1 MRKTLA
7 YTLMLAATLG
17 LAACDKASENKAPDV
32 QKQAEQAQDK
42 MNEAAKENV
51 EAAKSAAEEA
61 ATPAPAP
68 EAAPKPAQ

>member
-1 MRKTLA
+1 MRKTFA

-17 LAACDKASENKAPDV
+17 LAACDKASENKAPDAP
-32 QKQAEQAQDK
+32 KPAEQAQDK
-42 MNEAAKENV
+42 MNDAAKGNV
-51 EAAKSAAEEA
+51 DAAKSAAEEA